1 MVFKKF
7 LLISLLS
14 FLPIVPVKAN
24 EIEVLASTVYLEA
37 RGASKREKFLVAR
50 TVINR
55 RAHKSFPSSIK
66 KIVKGKKQY
75 AHNKLVNKNSTAY
88 KDSLDAAKK
97 ALMTPANPKSILYFH
112 DKSYKKGF
120 EWARPLIKTRNFTFY
135 GDK

>member
-1 MVFKKF
+1 MVLRKSLILAVF
-7 LLISLLS
+7 LAAPTNLAHASELDL
-14 FLPIVPVKAN
+14 
-24 EIEVLASTVYLEA
+24 LASTVYLEA

-88 KDSLDAAKK
+88 KDSLDAVKK

-120 EWARPLIKTRNFTFY
+120 DWARPLIKTRNFTFY